1 MNRSI
6 LKLTAFTALAF
17 MPGHILAQDMPGI
30 DITQDGYPSAQ
41 QHLSPAGALGGE
53 AGGMGA
59 FAGYVPSANLG
70 MYSTGGAAASR
81 PAPGRDG
88 LPELT
93 DGHTVSADKIDGFN
107 QAIEQSFP
115 MTPDMARRYRDI
127 YEENERALKERP
139 EPKAKVSAAFISL
152 EPGEAPAQVTVAP
165 GIASVLGFYDS
176 TGQPWPISQ
185 VVLGSDNNFQVVQL
199 GENSSNV
206 ALTPLVR
213 FGWTNMIVVLQGHPK
228 PAMIRVDVSESVVDD
243 RLDFQVMHQGP
254 NARADIAPDVTIRE
268 AGSGVLLAALT
279 GVDLPEGAR
288 SVRVDGVDARAWL
301 LGDKI
306 YIRTKH
312 TLHSPA
318 KTGFMA
324 GPEGIKVYEIPKRSA
339 ALFSVNGQVT
349 QATILLP

>member
-30 DITQDGYPSAQ
+30 VIHQDGYPPAQ
-41 QHLSPAGALGGE
+41 QHLSPAGAMGGE

-59 FAGYVPSANLG
+59 FSGYVPSANLG
-70 MYSTGGAAASR
+70 MYSSVGAAPAR
-81 PAPGRDG
+81 PTPGRDG
-88 LPELT
+88 LPDIT
-93 DGHTVSADKIDGFN
+93 DGRDVSVDKIDGFN
-107 QAIEQSFP
+107 QAIEQNFP
-115 MTPDMARRYRDI
+115 MTPEMTRRYRQI
-127 YEENERALKERP
+127 YEENQRALQERP

-165 GIASVLGFYDS
+165 GIASVLGFYDA
-176 TGQPWPISQ
+176 TGQPWPITQ
-185 VVLGSDNNFQVVQL
+185 VLLGSDNGFQVVQL

-213 FGWTNMIVVLQGHPK
+213 FGWTNLVVVLEGHPK
-228 PAMIRVDVSESVVDD
+228 PAMIRIDVSESVVDD

-254 NARADIAPDVTIRE
+254 NARTDIAPQTSIRE

-279 GVDLPEGAR
+279 GVDMPQGAQ

-301 LGDKI
+301 LGDKL
-306 YIRTKH
+306 YIRSRH
-312 TLHSPA
+312 TLLSPA
-318 KTGFMA
+318 RTGSMA
-324 GPEGIKVYEIPKRSA
+324 GPEGIMVYELPRSSV
-339 ALFSVNGQVT
+339 ALFSVNGQVN
-349 QATILLP
+349 QAHIFLP